1 MPTCMRWATSVPN
14 DPPAWGPLLLCLAW
28 PVPQTPGNA
37 NTGARLQEGM
47 VRRHLLVVMAALML
61 AVAACGGESAE
72 TATPAETE
80 PGGSE
85 AAAGSDAAAAELST
99 LEEGTLTVGSDIP
112 FPPFEF
118 EEGGELTGFDVDL
131 VEEIGSRLGVE
142 VKWVDTSFDTIFT
155 QLAAGQFDMV
165 ASATT
170 ITEERAATVSFTDPY
185 YRAQQ
190 ALTVNREQSPDIASV
205 DDLGEG
211 DSVAVQ
217 TGTTGESW
225 ANENLGQQGVQVR
238 TFPEAGDTFTA
249 VEAGQV
255 TGVIFDEP
263 AAVEAAEGRDA
274 LAVVDTID
282 TGEEFGFPVNPGNE
296 PLLDAANET
305 LSEMF
310 SDGTYE
316 QIYEQYFPEAP
327 AGSVIGGEETEAAAT
342 EG

>member
-1 MPTCMRWATSVPN
+1 MRRQVLT
-14 DPPAWGPLLLCLAW
+14 
-28 PVPQTPGNA
+28 
-37 NTGARLQEGM
+37 
-47 VRRHLLVVMAALML
+47 VVVALIVTL
-61 AVAACGGESAE
+61 TACGGEATE
-72 TATPAETE
+72 TATSSETN
-80 PGGSE
+80 GSTTAAGSE
-85 AAAGSDAAAAELST
+85 APEVQLST

-118 EEGGELTGFDVDL
+118 EEDGELTGFDVDL
-131 VEEIGSRLGVE
+131 MEEIGSRLDVE
-142 VKWVDTSFDTIFT
+142 VTWVDTSFDTIFT

-170 ITEERAATVSFTDPY
+170 ITEERAATVNFTEPY

-190 ALTVNREQSPDIASV
+190 ALTVNSEQSPDITSV
-205 DDLGEG
+205 DALGDG

-225 ANENLGQQGVQVR
+225 ANENLGPQGVQVR

-263 AAVEAAEGRDA
+263 AAVDAAADRDV
-274 LAVVDTID
+274 LAVVDTVD
-282 TGEEFGFPVNPGNE
+282 TDEEFGFPVDPANE
-296 PLLDAANET
+296 PLLDAANQA
-305 LSEMF
+305 LADMLA
-310 SDGTYE
+310 DGTYE
-316 QIYEQYFPEAP
+316 QIYEQYFPDAP
-327 AGSVIGGEETEAAAT
+327 SGSVLDSGEGEADAS

>member
-1 MPTCMRWATSVPN
+1 M
-14 DPPAWGPLLLCLAW
+14 
-28 PVPQTPGNA
+28 
-37 NTGARLQEGM
+37 
-47 VRRHLLVVMAALML
+47 RRHLLVIIAALML
-61 AVAACGGESAE
+61 TVAGCGGEAAE

-80 PGGSE
+80 ASGSGAAAGSE
-85 AAAGSDAAAAELST
+85 AAVPEFST

-118 EEGGELTGFDVDL
+118 EEGGELTGFDIDL

-142 VKWVDTSFDTIFT
+142 VRWVDTSFDTIFT

-170 ITEERAATVSFTDPY
+170 ITEQRAATVNFTEPY

-190 ALTVNREQSPDIASV
+190 ALTVNSEQSPDISSV
-205 DDLGEG
+205 DDLEQG

-225 ANENLGQQGVQVR
+225 ANENLGPRGVQVR

-263 AAVEAAEGRDA
+263 AAVEAAAGRDV
-274 LAVVDTID
+274 LAVVDTLD

-296 PLLDAANET
+296 ALLAAANQT

-310 SDGTYE
+310 ADGTYE
-316 QIYEQYFPEAP
+316 QIYDGYFPDAP
-327 AGSVIGGEETEAAAT
+327 AGSVVGGDATEEAGMEEAATEAAAT

>member
-1 MPTCMRWATSVPN
+1 MRRQ
-14 DPPAWGPLLLCLAW
+14 LLIVIA
-28 PVPQTPGNA
+28 VFT
-37 NTGARLQEGM
+37 
-47 VRRHLLVVMAALML
+47 VAL
-61 AVAACGGESAE
+61 AACGGDAAE
-72 TATPAETE
+72 TATETAD
-80 PGGSE
+80 GGS
-85 AAAGSDAAAAELST
+85 AAAQDSEEPEVQFAT

-112 FPPFEF
+112 FPPFEY
-118 EEGGELTGFDVDL
+118 EEAGALTGFDVDL
-131 VEEIGSRLGVE
+131 MEEIGSRLGVE

-170 ITEERAATVSFTDPY
+170 ITEERAATVNFTEPY

-190 ALTVNREQSPDIASV
+190 ALTVNSEQSPDIASV
-205 DDLGEG
+205 DDLGQG

-225 ANENLGQQGVQVR
+225 ANENLGPQGVQVR

-263 AAVEAAEGRDA
+263 AAVDAAQGREA

-296 PLLDAANET
+296 PLLDAANQT
-305 LSEMF
+305 LSAMF
-310 SDGTYE
+310 GDGTYQ

-327 AGSVIGGEETEAAAT
+327 AGNVVGGEETEATAT

>member
-1 MPTCMRWATSVPN
+1 MRTQ
-14 DPPAWGPLLLCLAW
+14 LLTVIAVLT
-28 PVPQTPGNA
+28 V
-37 NTGARLQEGM
+37 
-47 VRRHLLVVMAALML
+47 AL
-61 AVAACGGESAE
+61 AACGGEATE
-72 TATPAETE
+72 TAAPAETE
-80 PGGSE
+80 TSGAAATAESE
-85 AAAGSDAAAAELST
+85 APAVQFST
-99 LEEGTLTVGSDIP
+99 LDEGMLTVGSDIP

-131 VEEIGSRLGVE
+131 TEEIGSRLGVE
-142 VKWVDTSFDTIFT
+142 VTWVDTSFDTIFT

-170 ITEERAATVSFTDPY
+170 ITEERAATVNFTEPY

-190 ALTVNREQSPDIASV
+190 ALTVNSEQSPDITSTE
-205 DDLGEG
+205 DLGDG

-225 ANENLGQQGVQVR
+225 ANENLGPQGVQVR

-263 AAVEAAEGRDA
+263 AAVDAAADRDV
-274 LAVVDTID
+274 LAVVDTVD
-282 TGEEFGFPVNPGNE
+282 TDEEFGFPVDPANE
-296 PLLDAANET
+296 PLLDAANQA
-305 LSEMF
+305 LADMLA
-310 SDGTYE
+310 DGTYE
-316 QIYEQYFPEAP
+316 QIYERYFPDAP
-327 AGSVIGGEETEAAAT
+327 SGSVLDGGEGEAGAS

>member
-1 MPTCMRWATSVPN
+1 
-14 DPPAWGPLLLCLAW
+14 
-28 PVPQTPGNA
+28 
-37 NTGARLQEGM
+37 
-47 VRRHLLVVMAALML
+47 
-61 AVAACGGESAE
+61 
-72 TATPAETE
+72 
-80 PGGSE
+80 
-85 AAAGSDAAAAELST
+85 LST

-118 EEGGELTGFDVDL
+118 EEGGELAGFDVDL

-170 ITEERAATVSFTDPY
+170 ITEERAATVSFTEPY

-190 ALTVNREQSPDIASV
+190 ALTVNSAQSPDIASV
-205 DDLGEG
+205 DDLGQG

-225 ANENLGQQGVQVR
+225 ANENLGPQGVQVR

-263 AAVEAAEGRDA
+263 AAVDAAAGREA

-282 TGEEFGFPVNPGNE
+282 TGEEFGFPVNPGNG
-296 PLLDAANET
+296 PLLDAANQT

-310 SDGTYE
+310 ADGTYE
-316 QIYEQYFPEAP
+316 QIYAQYFPDAT
-327 AGSVIGGEETEAAAT
+327 AGSVIGGGETEAAAT